1 MRNSSHPPLC
11 WVHLRL
17 RRAISAVWRSI
28 CVTEDRSGIGA
39 PFAVEKV
46 APKRDV
52 GMVEVD
58 HYPKLETR
66 PVRMLV
72 PPIGQRREIDRQ
84 LASYFQNHRPS
95 MFRRAISNFCG
106 FYGVKRPHIQW
117 FEYID
122 WGRTAGRTF
131 EDGRIHLVHP
141 ENWKRCRVYNSERM
155 WVQTVYHELGHY
167 VFWSDAERK
176 AEAFTLRMVRGLRR
190 SLRRARPSSNCRQRS
205 RRGSLGRRPARYRI
219 RHPSAPIGCSS
230 HNRRSEG
237 SRKRC
242 A

>member
-1 MRNSSHPPLC
+1 M
-11 WVHLRL
+11 
-17 RRAISAVWRSI
+17 
-28 CVTEDRSGIGA
+28 
-39 PFAVEKV
+39 
-46 APKRDV
+46 
-52 GMVEVD
+52 
-58 HYPKLETR
+58 
-66 PVRMLV
+66 RMLV
-72 PPIGQRREIDRQ
+72 PPIVQRREIDRQ
-84 LASYFQNHRPS
+84 LASYFQNHRLS
-95 MFRRAISNFCG
+95 TFQRAISGFCR
-106 FYGVKRPHIQW
+106 FYGVKRPHVQW

-190 SLRRARPSSNCRQRS
+190 RLQRARPSSNRQQRS
-205 RRGSLGRRPARYRI
+205 Q
-219 RHPSAPIGCSS
+219 
-230 HNRRSEG
+230 RRSPRRSTRTRMPHG
-237 SRKRC
+237 RSVSRDSFHAHRNDRRRKKC

>member
-1 MRNSSHPPLC
+1 
-11 WVHLRL
+11 
-17 RRAISAVWRSI
+17 
-28 CVTEDRSGIGA
+28 
-39 PFAVEKV
+39 
-46 APKRDV
+46 
-52 GMVEVD
+52 
-58 HYPKLETR
+58 
-66 PVRMLV
+66 VRILV
-72 PPIGQRREIDRQ
+72 PPIAQRREIDRQ

-95 MFRRAISNFCG
+95 MFRRAITDFCR
-106 FYGVKRPHIQW
+106 FYGVKRPRIQW

-176 AEAFTLRMVRGLRR
+176 AEAFTLSMVRGLRR
-190 SLRRARPSSNCRQRS
+190 SSRRPGASTNYRQRTQRENRSRRFARIRMRRGRSLSRPSSRTRDGKE
-205 RRGSLGRRPARYRI
+205 R
-219 RHPSAPIGCSS
+219 
-230 HNRRSEG
+230 
-237 SRKRC
+237 RKRS

>member
-1 MRNSSHPPLC
+1 M
-11 WVHLRL
+11 
-17 RRAISAVWRSI
+17 
-28 CVTEDRSGIGA
+28 
-39 PFAVEKV
+39 
-46 APKRDV
+46 
-52 GMVEVD
+52 
-58 HYPKLETR
+58 
-66 PVRMLV
+66 RMLV
-72 PPIGQRREIDRQ
+72 PPIAQRREIDRQ
-84 LASYFQNHRPS
+84 LASYFQGHRPS
-95 MFRRAISNFCG
+95 MFRRAISDFCR

-190 SLRRARPSSNCRQRS
+190 SLRRTRPSSNCRQGAQRV
-205 RRGSLGRRPARYRI
+205 SLRGRRSTRI
-219 RHPSAPIGCSS
+219 RARRRRCPSRYSPHTHRNAG
-230 HNRRSEG
+230 RQ
-237 SRKRC
+237 KRC

>member
-1 MRNSSHPPLC
+1 
-11 WVHLRL
+11 
-17 RRAISAVWRSI
+17 
-28 CVTEDRSGIGA
+28 
-39 PFAVEKV
+39 
-46 APKRDV
+46 
-52 GMVEVD
+52 
-58 HYPKLETR
+58 
-66 PVRMLV
+66 MLV
-72 PPIGQRREIDRQ
+72 PPITQRREIDRQ
-84 LASYFQNHRPS
+84 LASYFQNHRLS
-95 MFRRAISNFCG
+95 MFQRAISGFCR

-122 WGRTAGRTF
+122 WGRTAGKTF

-190 SLRRARPSSNCRQRS
+190 SLRRTRPSSNRRQRLQRVGS
-205 RRGSLGRRPARYRI
+205 RRSTRTRMRRGRFLSRDSF
-219 RHPSAPIGCSS
+219 HT
-230 HNRRSEG
+230 HRSDG
-237 SRKRC
+237 RRKRC